1 MIFKQKIV
9 SILCFSFVLSFI
21 QTEGKAQITQ
31 QTPLSKRAKENFDQS
46 WQFHKGDIAIKRAVK
61 AGGYGGLTDVNV
73 KVETNKEAVIAYADV
88 DKAAT
93 YKPEDWKEIN
103 LPHDWCVEGTF
114 VNDKSIGSAPAVSG
128 YLPGGIGFYRKEFEI
143 PETDKGKKISIEFDG
158 IFRNSTV
165 WVNGQLFGNHQ
176 SGYTPSNYD
185 LTDVLR
191 YGNEGK
197 NVILVKVDATEY
209 EGWWYEGC
217 GIYRHVWLN
226 KTNRLHVGRFGTYVT
241 TPSITSDKASVN
253 MKTTIKNE
261 QKEAKNSTLVSKIV
275 DKNGVVLDTKTST
288 QVIEPFS
295 STEILQTGDIQKP
308 LLWSPETPNLYK
320 VLTEVFENGN
330 IIDTYETTFGVRT
343 VEINRNG
350 VFLNG
355 KLYPIKGTCNHQDF
369 AGIGVALP
377 DKINW
382 YKLKLLKDMGS
393 NAYRCSHHPPT
404 HELLDMC
411 DQMGL
416 LVLDENRMLSSSEDG
431 IKDLETMLYRDR
443 NHPSIFMWSLENE
456 EAMQG
461 TVMGA
466 RILETMVE
474 TSHQIDP
481 TRKVTA
487 AMNHARNEGG
497 YSDVLDVVGYNY
509 GDKELAY
516 VKDKEN
522 HPDRVMFCTEGT
534 SFVSTRGEYENSWW
548 PQTCS
553 NSILWQ
559 PGWGPYPGE
568 DWADVVKYPYLGGL
582 FVWTGFDYRGEP
594 TPFTWPSVA
603 SQFGFMDVCGFPKD
617 GYYAYKAAW
626 TDIPTVHIF
635 PHWNWAG
642 KEGQKM
648 PVHCYTNCDEVEL
661 FLNGKSI
668 GRQKAVPYKKLI
680 WDLVYKP
687 GKLEARGYK
696 AGKLVTKDIVETT
709 TAPAH
714 VALNSDVNT
723 IKADGCDV
731 AIIKVSIKD
740 AKGRVVPTANNLVKF
755 SIEGPGK
762 IIGVAN
768 GNPSSHE
775 PDKASQ
781 RMAFN
786 GYCIVLVQSDK
797 QAGEIKIKA
806 LSENLKGTEV
816 VIKTIK

>member
-1 MIFKQKIV
+1 
-9 SILCFSFVLSFI
+9 
-21 QTEGKAQITQ
+21 
-31 QTPLSKRAKENFDQS
+31 
-46 WQFHKGDIAIKRAVK
+46 
-61 AGGYGGLTDVNV
+61 
-73 KVETNKEAVIAYADV
+73 
-88 DKAAT
+88 
-93 YKPEDWKEIN
+93 
-103 LPHDWCVEGTF
+103 
-114 VNDKSIGSAPAVSG
+114 
-128 YLPGGIGFYRKEFEI
+128 
-143 PETDKGKKISIEFDG
+143 
-158 IFRNSTV
+158 
-165 WVNGQLFGNHQ
+165 
-176 SGYTPSNYD
+176 
-185 LTDVLR
+185 
-191 YGNEGK
+191 
-197 NVILVKVDATEY
+197 
-209 EGWWYEGC
+209 
-217 GIYRHVWLN
+217 
-226 KTNRLHVGRFGTYVT
+226 
-241 TPSITSDKASVN
+241 
-253 MKTTIKNE
+253 
-261 QKEAKNSTLVSKIV
+261 
-275 DKNGVVLDTKTST
+275 
-288 QVIEPFS
+288 
-295 STEILQTGDIQKP
+295 
-308 LLWSPETPNLYK
+308 
-320 VLTEVFENGN
+320 
-330 IIDTYETTFGVRT
+330 
-343 VEINRNG
+343 
-350 VFLNG
+350 
-355 KLYPIKGTCNHQDF
+355 
-369 AGIGVALP
+369 
-377 DKINW
+377 
-382 YKLKLLKDMGS
+382 
-393 NAYRCSHHPPT
+393 
-404 HELLDMC
+404 
-411 DQMGL
+411 
-416 LVLDENRMLSSSEDG
+416 
-431 IKDLETMLYRDR
+431 
-443 NHPSIFMWSLENE
+443 MWSLENE

-466 RILETMVE
+466 RIMETMVE

-487 AMNHARNEGG
+487 AMNHARNDGG

-509 GDKELAY
+509 GDKQLAY

-568 DWADVVKYPYLGGL
+568 DWADIVKYPYLGGL

-594 TPFTWPSVA
+594 TPFTWPGVA

-648 PVHCYTNCDEVEL
+648 LVHCYTNCDEVEL

-668 GRQKAVPYKKLI
+668 ERQKAVPYKKLI

-709 TAPAH
+709 TAPAQ

-786 GYCIVLVQSDK
+786 GYCMVLVQADK